1 VPALL
6 VGAALGCTSS
16 SIVLPVLQ
24 QMGIRDPLC

>member
-1 VPALL
+1 